1 MAWLN
6 YHHLLYFWTVARA
19 GTIAAASK
27 ELHLSQPTISTQLKT
42 LEESLGQKLFQRQG
56 RKLVLTD
63 VGQTTFRYA
72 DEIFRLG
79 KELQKA
85 LETGGTPGTGLR
97 FAVGVADVIP
107 KLVAQRLLE
116 PAFDAVPLLQLECHE
131 GPLPQLLAQLALHE
145 LDVVLSDSPA
155 PADIKVKAFSHAL
168 GESGTTFFARAGQA
182 ASLRRGFP
190 KSLDGTPMLL
200 PSRSTTVRR
209 QLEIWLDSLGV
220 RPSGLISTI
229 CSRSWPTRP
238 ATLTM
243 KNSSRLFPEIERKR
257 RRSSRGWLRLR
268 ASSRTR
274 MLKPSQDSSRL
285 KNRWGLSMPM
295 LTAGSEDGMSFI
307 GQSCKIQRIIGPYD
321 SLVKA
326 GNGEGVNGMLVP
338 FPKKL
343 RGGKI
348 SQYLGNKGPCHF
360 CPLFQGTAVDI
371 SH

>member
-1 MAWLN
+1 M
-6 YHHLLYFWTVARA
+6 
-19 GTIAAASK
+19 
-27 ELHLSQPTISTQLKT
+27 
-42 LEESLGQKLFQRQG
+42 
-56 RKLVLTD
+56 LTD

-131 GPLPQLLAQLALHE
+131 GPLPQLLGELALHE

-168 GESGTTFFARAGQA
+168 GESGTTFFARTGQA

-209 QLEIWLDSLGV
+209 QLEIWLDTLGV
-220 RPSGLISTI
+220 RPKVVAEFDDSALLMTFGMRGRGVFAAPTVIEDEVCRQYDVQVVGRTDDVTERFWAISV
-229 CSRSWPTRP
+229 
-238 ATLTM
+238 
-243 KNSSRLFPEIERKR
+243 ER
-257 RRSSRGWLRLR
+257 RLR
-268 ASSRTR
+268 HAAVVAVADSARRELFGKNEDSR
-274 MLKPSQDSSRL
+274 K
-285 KNRWGLSMPM
+285 
-295 LTAGSEDGMSFI
+295 
-307 GQSCKIQRIIGPYD
+307 
-321 SLVKA
+321 
-326 GNGEGVNGMLVP
+326 
-338 FPKKL
+338 
-343 RGGKI
+343 
-348 SQYLGNKGPCHF
+348 
-360 CPLFQGTAVDI
+360 
-371 SH
+371 

>member
-116 PAFDAVPLLQLECHE
+116 PAFDAVQTLPYLLYQRM
-131 GPLPQLLAQLALHE
+131 GSYRTADAAGLAL
-145 LDVVLSDSPA
+145 LLGA
-155 PADIKVKAFSHAL
+155 ICLLLMLAADRL
-168 GESGTTFFARAGQA
+168 G
-182 ASLRRGFP
+182 
-190 KSLDGTPMLL
+190 
-200 PSRSTTVRR
+200 
-209 QLEIWLDSLGV
+209 
-220 RPSGLISTI
+220 
-229 CSRSWPTRP
+229 
-238 ATLTM
+238 
-243 KNSSRLFPEIERKR
+243 
-257 RRSSRGWLRLR
+257 
-268 ASSRTR
+268 RT
-274 MLKPSQDSSRL
+274 S
-285 KNRWGLSMPM
+285 N
-295 LTAGSEDGMSFI
+295 
-307 GQSCKIQRIIGPYD
+307 
-321 SLVKA
+321 
-326 GNGEGVNGMLVP
+326 
-338 FPKKL
+338 
-343 RGGKI
+343 
-348 SQYLGNKGPCHF
+348 
-360 CPLFQGTAVDI
+360 
-371 SH
+371 

>member
-168 GESGTTFFARAGQA
+168 GESGTTFFARTGQA

-209 QLEIWLDSLGV
+209 QLEIWLDTLGV
-220 RPSGLISTI
+220 RPKVVAEFDDSALLMTFGMRGRGVFAAPTVIEDEVCRQYDVQVVGRTEDVTERFWAISV
-229 CSRSWPTRP
+229 
-238 ATLTM
+238 
-243 KNSSRLFPEIERKR
+243 ER
-257 RRSSRGWLRLR
+257 RLR
-268 ASSRTR
+268 HAAVVAVADSARRELFGKNEDSR
-274 MLKPSQDSSRL
+274 K
-285 KNRWGLSMPM
+285 
-295 LTAGSEDGMSFI
+295 
-307 GQSCKIQRIIGPYD
+307 
-321 SLVKA
+321 
-326 GNGEGVNGMLVP
+326 
-338 FPKKL
+338 
-343 RGGKI
+343 
-348 SQYLGNKGPCHF
+348 
-360 CPLFQGTAVDI
+360 
-371 SH
+371 